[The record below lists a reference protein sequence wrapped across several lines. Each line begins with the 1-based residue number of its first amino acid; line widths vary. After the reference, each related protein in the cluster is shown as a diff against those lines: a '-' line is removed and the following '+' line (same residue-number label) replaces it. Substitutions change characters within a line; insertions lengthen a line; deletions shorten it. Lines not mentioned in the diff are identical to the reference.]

1 MSFSMVDGIATINL
15 DSVGTLALALVLLLI
30 GNYLRN
36 HVAFLERF
44 CIPAPVAG
52 GFTFSFIH
60 CVLYMTGV
68 LCFEFDTAFQSPAM
82 IAFFTCVGLATSLK
96 GIKRGGKS
104 FVIYYIL
111 CCVLIV
117 AQSVLSIVLSTVT
130 EIEPIYGFLAGST
143 TMVGGHGNG
152 GSFGQTITDLGYSA
166 GLTVGMACATFG
178 LVSGSLLGGP
188 FADHLI
194 KKFKLDPSKADTSFD
209 EPADDPSE
217 IAVEDKSNMN
227 LMKHVACI
235 AVIMTIG
242 GFLVGKLSTLIKGV
256 TLPAYVGGMF
266 LGVIVRNVNDKTKLL
281 KLHQST
287 IDRMQDTFLA
297 VFLSIAMMSLKLWQL
312 IDLAIPLLIILFA
325 QVAFVLL
332 FARFICFPLLG
343 KNYDTAVM
351 LGGLIGHGLG
361 ATPNAIANITSV
373 TDKYGPSKKAM
384 FIVPII
390 AAALLD
396 LFLLPSI
403 VVTFNVALNMM
414 GLG

>member
-1 MSFSMVDGIATINL
+1 MSFSMVNGIATIHL
-15 DSVGTLALALVLLLI
+15 DAIGTLALALVLLLL

-36 HVAFLERF
+36 HVSFLERF

-60 CVLYMTGV
+60 CILYMAGI
-68 LCFEFDTAFQSPAM
+68 LCFEFDTAYQSPAM
-82 IAFFTCVGLATSLK
+82 IAFFTCVGLATSVKGLK
-96 GIKRGGKS
+96 KGGKDI
-104 FVIYYIL
+104 VVYYVL
-111 CCVLIV
+111 CCVLV
-117 AQSVLSIVLSTVT
+117 TVQSILSIVLSFATG
-130 EIEPIYGFLAGST
+130 IEPIYGFLAGST

-152 GSFGQTITDLGYSA
+152 GSFGQTITDMGYAA

-188 FADHLI
+188 FANHLI
-194 KKFKLDPSKADTSFD
+194 KKFKLDPSRADTSFD
-209 EPADDPSE
+209 EP
-217 IAVEDKSNMN
+217 VETLDGEVAEDHSNLN
-227 LMKHVACI
+227 LMKHIAYI

-242 GFLVGKLSTLIKGV
+242 GFIVAKISNLINGV

-266 LGVIVRNVNDKTKLL
+266 LGVIVRNVNEKTKLI
-281 KLHQST
+281 HFNQRT
-287 IDRMQDTFLA
+287 IDGMQDVFLS

-325 QVAFVLL
+325 QVAFIIL

-343 KNYDTAVM
+343 KTYDTAVM
-351 LGGLIGHGLG
+351 LAGMIGHGLG

-373 TDKYGPSKKAM
+373 TSKYGPSKKAM

-390 AAALLD
+390 AAAFLD
-396 LFLLPSI
+396 LYLLPAI
-403 VVTFNVALNMM
+403 VVTFNVAVNLM
-414 GLG
+414 G

>member
-1 MSFSMVDGIATINL
+1 MSFSMVNGIATIHL
-15 DSVGTLALALVLLLI
+15 DAIGTLALALVLLLL

-36 HVAFLERF
+36 HVSFLERF

-60 CVLYMTGV
+60 CILYMAGI
-68 LCFEFDTAFQSPAM
+68 LCFEFDTAYQSPAM
-82 IAFFTCVGLATSLK
+82 IAFFTCVGLATSVKGLK
-96 GIKRGGKS
+96 KGGKDI
-104 FVIYYIL
+104 VVYYVL
-111 CCVLIV
+111 CCVLV
-117 AQSVLSIVLSTVT
+117 TVQSILSIVLSFATG
-130 EIEPIYGFLAGST
+130 IEPIYGFLAGST

-152 GSFGQTITDLGYSA
+152 GSFGQTITDMGYAA

-188 FADHLI
+188 FANHLI
-194 KKFKLDPSKADTSFD
+194 KKFKLDPSRADTSFD
-209 EPADDPSE
+209 EP
-217 IAVEDKSNMN
+217 VETLDGDVGEDHSNLN
-227 LMKHVACI
+227 LMKHIAYI

-242 GFLVGKLSTLIKGV
+242 GFIVAKISNLINGV

-266 LGVIVRNVNDKTKLL
+266 LGVIVRNVNEKTKLI
-281 KLHQST
+281 HFNQRT
-287 IDRMQDTFLA
+287 IDGMQDVFLS

-325 QVAFVLL
+325 QVAFIIL

-343 KNYDTAVM
+343 KTYDTAVM
-351 LGGLIGHGLG
+351 LAGMIGHGLG

-373 TDKYGPSKKAM
+373 TSKYGPSKKAM

-390 AAALLD
+390 AAAFLD
-396 LFLLPSI
+396 LYLLPAI
-403 VVTFNVALNMM
+403 VVTFNVAVNLM
-414 GLG
+414 G

>member
-1 MSFSMVDGIATINL
+1 MSFSMVNGITTIHL
-15 DSVGTLALALVLLLI
+15 DAIGTLALALVLLLL

-36 HVAFLERF
+36 HVSFLERF

-60 CVLYMTGV
+60 CILYMAGI
-68 LCFEFDTAFQSPAM
+68 LCFEFDTAYQSPAM
-82 IAFFTCVGLATSLK
+82 IAFFTCVGLATSVKGLK
-96 GIKRGGKS
+96 KGGKDI
-104 FVIYYIL
+104 VVYYVL
-111 CCVLIV
+111 CCVLV
-117 AQSVLSIVLSTVT
+117 TVQSILSIVLSFATG
-130 EIEPIYGFLAGST
+130 IEPIYGFLAGST

-152 GSFGQTITDLGYSA
+152 GSFGQTITDMGYAA

-188 FADHLI
+188 FANHLI
-194 KKFKLDPSKADTSFD
+194 KKFKLDPSRADTSFD
-209 EPADDPSE
+209 EP
-217 IAVEDKSNMN
+217 VETLDGEVAEDHSNLN
-227 LMKHVACI
+227 LMKHIAYI

-242 GFLVGKLSTLIKGV
+242 GFIVAKISNLINGV

-266 LGVIVRNVNDKTKLL
+266 LGVIVRNVNEKTKLI
-281 KLHQST
+281 HFNQRT
-287 IDRMQDTFLA
+287 IDGMQDVFLS

-325 QVAFVLL
+325 QVAFIIL

-343 KNYDTAVM
+343 KTYDTAVM
-351 LGGLIGHGLG
+351 LAGMIGHGLG

-373 TDKYGPSKKAM
+373 TSKYGPSKKAM

-390 AAALLD
+390 AAAFLD
-396 LFLLPSI
+396 LYLLPAI
-403 VVTFNVALNMM
+403 VVTFNVAVNLM
-414 GLG
+414 G

>member
-130 EIEPIYGFLAGST
+130 GIEPIYGFLAGST

-152 GSFGQTITDLGYSA
+152 GRFSA
-166 GLTVGMACATFG
+166 AR
-178 LVSGSLLGGP
+178 SGHGRIGAVLPVCVPAGHRRDGAGAL
-188 FADHLI
+188 
-194 KKFKLDPSKADTSFD
+194 
-209 EPADDPSE
+209 EPVCSRAVADDRALE
-217 IAVEDKSNMN
+217 R
-227 LMKHVACI
+227 
-235 AVIMTIG
+235 G
-242 GFLVGKLSTLIKGV
+242 G
-256 TLPAYVGGMF
+256 
-266 LGVIVRNVNDKTKLL
+266 
-281 KLHQST
+281 
-287 IDRMQDTFLA
+287 
-297 VFLSIAMMSLKLWQL
+297 
-312 IDLAIPLLIILFA
+312 
-325 QVAFVLL
+325 
-332 FARFICFPLLG
+332 
-343 KNYDTAVM
+343 
-351 LGGLIGHGLG
+351 
-361 ATPNAIANITSV
+361 SV
-373 TDKYGPSKKAM
+373 
-384 FIVPII
+384 
-390 AAALLD
+390 AALEA
-396 LFLLPSI
+396 LL
-403 VVTFNVALNMM
+403 LQ
-414 GLG
+414 

>member
-1 MSFSMVDGIATINL
+1 MSFSMVNGIATIHL
-15 DSVGTLALALVLLLI
+15 DAIGTLALALVLLLL

-36 HVAFLERF
+36 HVSFLERF

-60 CVLYMTGV
+60 CILYMAGI
-68 LCFEFDTAFQSPAM
+68 LCFEFDTAYQSPAM
-82 IAFFTCVGLATSLK
+82 IAFFTCVGLATSVKGLK
-96 GIKRGGKS
+96 KGGKDI
-104 FVIYYIL
+104 VVYYVL
-111 CCVLIV
+111 CCVLV
-117 AQSVLSIVLSTVT
+117 TVQSILSIVLSFATG
-130 EIEPIYGFLAGST
+130 IEPIYGFLAGST

-152 GSFGQTITDLGYSA
+152 GSFGQTITDMGYAA

-188 FADHLI
+188 FANHLI
-194 KKFKLDPSKADTSFD
+194 KKFKLDPSRADTSFD
-209 EPADDPSE
+209 EP
-217 IAVEDKSNMN
+217 VETLDGEVGEDHSNLN
-227 LMKHVACI
+227 LMKHIAYI

-242 GFLVGKLSTLIKGV
+242 GFIVAKISNLINGV

-266 LGVIVRNVNDKTKLL
+266 LGVIVRNVNEKTKLI
-281 KLHQST
+281 HFNQRT
-287 IDRMQDTFLA
+287 IDGMQDVFLS

-325 QVAFVLL
+325 QVAFIIL

-343 KNYDTAVM
+343 KTYDTAVM
-351 LGGLIGHGLG
+351 LAGMMIGHGLG

-373 TDKYGPSKKAM
+373 TSKYGPSKKAM

-390 AAALLD
+390 AAAFLD
-396 LFLLPSI
+396 LYLLPAI
-403 VVTFNVALNMM
+403 VVTFNVAVNLM
-414 GLG
+414 G

>member
-1 MSFSMVDGIATINL
+1 MSFSMVNGIATIHL
-15 DSVGTLALALVLLLI
+15 DAIGTLALALVLLLL

-36 HVAFLERF
+36 HVSFLERF

-60 CVLYMTGV
+60 CILYIAGI
-68 LCFEFDTAFQSPAM
+68 LCFEFDTAYQSPAM
-82 IAFFTCVGLATSLK
+82 IAFFTCVGLATSVKGLK
-96 GIKRGGKS
+96 KGGKDI
-104 FVIYYIL
+104 VVYYVL
-111 CCVLIV
+111 CCVLV
-117 AQSVLSIVLSTVT
+117 TVQSILSIVLSFATG
-130 EIEPIYGFLAGST
+130 IEPIYGFLAGST

-152 GSFGQTITDLGYSA
+152 GSFGQTITDMGYAA

-188 FADHLI
+188 FANHLI
-194 KKFKLDPSKADTSFD
+194 KKFKLDPSRADTSFD
-209 EPADDPSE
+209 EP
-217 IAVEDKSNMN
+217 VETLDGEVGEDHSNLN
-227 LMKHVACI
+227 LMKHIAYI

-242 GFLVGKLSTLIKGV
+242 GFIVAKISNLINGV

-266 LGVIVRNVNDKTKLL
+266 LGVIVRNVNEKTKLI
-281 KLHQST
+281 HFNQRT
-287 IDRMQDTFLA
+287 IDGMQDVFLS

-325 QVAFVLL
+325 QVAFIIL

-343 KNYDTAVM
+343 KTYDTAVM
-351 LGGLIGHGLG
+351 LAGMIGHGLG

-373 TDKYGPSKKAM
+373 TSKYGPSKKAM

-390 AAALLD
+390 AAAFLD
-396 LFLLPSI
+396 LYLLPAI
-403 VVTFNVALNMM
+403 VVTFNVAVNLM
-414 GLG
+414 G

>member
-1 MSFSMVDGIATINL
+1 MSFSMVNGIATIHL
-15 DSVGTLALALVLLLI
+15 DAIGTLALALVLLLL

-36 HVAFLERF
+36 HVSFLERF

-60 CVLYMTGV
+60 CILYMAGI
-68 LCFEFDTAFQSPAM
+68 LCFEFDTAYQSPAM
-82 IAFFTCVGLATSLK
+82 IAFFTRAGLATSVKGLK
-96 GIKRGGKS
+96 KGGKDI
-104 FVIYYIL
+104 VVYYVL
-111 CCVLIV
+111 CCVLV
-117 AQSVLSIVLSTVT
+117 TVQSILSIVLSFATG
-130 EIEPIYGFLAGST
+130 IEPIYGFLAGST

-152 GSFGQTITDLGYSA
+152 GSFGQTITDMGYAA

-188 FADHLI
+188 FANHLI
-194 KKFKLDPSKADTSFD
+194 KKFKLDPSRADTSFD
-209 EPADDPSE
+209 EP
-217 IAVEDKSNMN
+217 VETLDGEVGEDHSNLN
-227 LMKHVACI
+227 LMKHIAYI

-242 GFLVGKLSTLIKGV
+242 GFIVAKISNLINGV

-266 LGVIVRNVNDKTKLL
+266 LGVIVRNVNEKTKLI
-281 KLHQST
+281 HFNQRT
-287 IDRMQDTFLA
+287 IDGMQDVFLS

-325 QVAFVLL
+325 QVAFIIL

-343 KNYDTAVM
+343 KTYDTAVM
-351 LGGLIGHGLG
+351 LAGMIGHGLG

-373 TDKYGPSKKAM
+373 TSKYGPSKKAM

-390 AAALLD
+390 AAAFLD
-396 LFLLPSI
+396 LYLLPAI
-403 VVTFNVALNMM
+403 VVTFNVAVNLM
-414 GLG
+414 G

>member
-1 MSFSMVDGIATINL
+1 MSFSMVNGIATIHL
-15 DSVGTLALALVLLLI
+15 DAIGTLALALVLLLL

-36 HVAFLERF
+36 HVSFLERF

-60 CVLYMTGV
+60 CILYMAGI
-68 LCFEFDTAFQSPAM
+68 LCFEFDTAYQSPAM
-82 IAFFTCVGLATSLK
+82 IAFFTCVGLATSVKGLK
-96 GIKRGGKS
+96 KGGKDI
-104 FVIYYIL
+104 VVYYVL
-111 CCVLIV
+111 CCVLVTVLSI
-117 AQSVLSIVLSTVT
+117 LSIVLSFATG
-130 EIEPIYGFLAGST
+130 IEPIYGFLAGST

-152 GSFGQTITDLGYSA
+152 GSFGQTITDMGYAA

-188 FADHLI
+188 FANHLI
-194 KKFKLDPSKADTSFD
+194 KKFKLDPSRADTSFD
-209 EPADDPSE
+209 EP
-217 IAVEDKSNMN
+217 VETLDGEVGEDHSNLN
-227 LMKHVACI
+227 LMKHIAYI

-242 GFLVGKLSTLIKGV
+242 GFIVAKISNLINGV

-266 LGVIVRNVNDKTKLL
+266 LGVIVRNVNEKTKLI
-281 KLHQST
+281 HFNQRT
-287 IDRMQDTFLA
+287 IDGMQDVFLS

-325 QVAFVLL
+325 QVAFIIL

-343 KNYDTAVM
+343 KTYDTAVM
-351 LGGLIGHGLG
+351 LAGMIGHGLG

-373 TDKYGPSKKAM
+373 TSKYGPSKKAM

-390 AAALLD
+390 AAAFLD
-396 LFLLPSI
+396 LYLLPAI
-403 VVTFNVALNMM
+403 VVTFNVAVNLM
-414 GLG
+414 G